1 MHRFCLYFQRT
12 SFSVQFSSSVMSDS
26 FQPHGLKHTR
36 LHSPSQTPRACWN
49 SFSLSPWHPTISSS
63 VVPFSSCLQSFPAS
77 GCFPMSQLFISGY
90 QNIGASV
97 SASVHPT
104 NIQDWFPLMNQPLV
118 SFIFF
123 FSIFWSLYFCSDL
136 YYFFIPTIFFILF
149 VLLF

>member
-63 VVPFSSCLQSFPAS
+63 AVPFSSCLQSFPAS

-123 FSIFWSLYFCSDL
+123 FYFLISLFLLWSLLFL
-136 YYFFIPTIFFILF
+136 YSYYFFILF